1 MKDKATGDVH
11 AVYQQLTDFNNDES
25 NNVRIYDDYKG
36 GLIFVDDSES
46 CSIIPKCDSGHII
59 VRFEAGVPRGRES
72 TNRVCDHC
80 TGPFSELEVAS
91 FTCNEGCDFD
101 SCEKCYFKKTCGA
114 QKVQVNKPAQKV

>member
-1 MKDKATGDVH
+1 MEPGFDETRSTFLNQVWVVKDKATGDVH

-59 VRFEAGVPRGRES
+59 VRFEAGVPRGR
-72 TNRVCDHC
+72 
-80 TGPFSELEVAS
+80 
-91 FTCNEGCDFD
+91 
-101 SCEKCYFKKTCGA
+101 
-114 QKVQVNKPAQKV
+114 